1 MCVCTETFP
10 LVIRDKVVV
19 AVLYSVS
26 CDPVASDVHHEDP
39 DRAVHVGV
47 ILLEVLVICWHSFL
61 AEKGNVIGFVVYR
74 NKKNLLSVYEHN
86 EGVSFYNTNKSGE
99 QGLKTSSC
107 KCTRK
112 KSEFRVRLEH
122 AYVEV

>member
-74 NKKNLLSVYEHN
+74 NKKSLLSVYEHN
-86 EGVSFYNTNKSGE
+86 KGVFIILTNKKNQE
-99 QGLKTSSC
+99 NK
-107 KCTRK
+107 
-112 KSEFRVRLEH
+112 V
-122 AYVEV
+122 